1 MDRLSRGTH
10 HVSIRPQVMELLLL
24 FSRNSGE
31 VVSLDE
37 ISSVIWRG
45 KFVTRSSI
53 YGSLN
58 ELRHALDDDSHD
70 PTYIETISKKGY
82 RLIAPVSDVPGDVS
96 QADHASKSSSK
107 FHKSLTHRIRR
118 FSLTVS
124 GVVALSLLVMLV
136 NFNYPFLAVTQ
147 LANNGTS
154 VADSTVNV
162 AAQELYLKG
171 RFFYDR
177 RSDGDMKRAG
187 DHFRSAVEADPA
199 HAQAWIGLAG
209 VYGILM
215 SEGKLDETTW
225 LAQSK
230 IAVEQA
236 LTLGPELPEVQI
248 RAAQHYQKAGEYEAA
263 DWHLKRAA
271 ELGQNN
277 SLVLSV
283 LAGKAAWDGKLDE
296 AVKLQRRA
304 VALDPLASVNQSNL
318 ADYLYA
324 SGQYEDAI
332 IEKRKALDLN
342 PSKADETE
350 VFIGYALIL
359 QNQYDQAYAHVQ
371 QWPEGED
378 RDQGLALIYAAFG
391 REFEAGKAVERL
403 AEHSQAESTTRLAKV
418 YAQRG
423 DFDKSFILLDEA
435 RDQIS
440 RNQQITR
447 NMEWLIELHFCPFFK
462 PLRSD
467 TRWEQWL
474 TDTSELLK
482 RSKAG

>member
-1 MDRLSRGTH
+1 MDRLSRGSN
-10 HVSIRPQVMELLLL
+10 HVSLRPQVMELLLL

-31 VVSLDE
+31 VVSLEE
-37 ISSVIWRG
+37 INSVIWKG

-70 PTYIETISKKGY
+70 PSYIETISKKGY
-82 RLIAPVSDVPGDVS
+82 RLIAPVSNVPGDGN
-96 QADHASKSSSK
+96 QADHASKSPSK
-107 FHKSLTHRIRR
+107 LHKSLPHRIRR
-118 FSLTVS
+118 PPLTVS
-124 GVVALSLLVMLV
+124 GVIALVLLVMLV
-136 NFNYPFLAVTQ
+136 NFNYPFLAATQ

-154 VADSTVNV
+154 AADPSFNS
-162 AAQELYLKG
+162 AAQEHYRKG

-177 RSDGDMKRAG
+177 RADGDIKRAG
-187 DHFRSAVEADPA
+187 DQFRRALAADPA
-199 HAQAWIGLAG
+199 HAQAWISLVG
-209 VYGILM
+209 VYGVLM

-225 LAQSK
+225 LAKSK
-230 IAVEQA
+230 VAVEHA
-236 LTLGPELPEVQI
+236 LTLGPGLPEVQI
-248 RAAQHYQKAGEYEAA
+248 RAARYYQIAGEYEAA
-263 DWHLKRAA
+263 GWHFKRAA

-277 SLVLSV
+277 ALVLSV

-304 VALDPLASVNQSNL
+304 VALDPLAYVNQSNL

-350 VFIGYALIL
+350 VFVGYALIL

-378 RDQGLALIYAAFG
+378 RDQGLALIYAAIG
-391 REFEAGKAVERL
+391 REFEAGEALERM
-403 AEHSQAESTTRLAKV
+403 AQRSKAESTTRLAKV

-447 NMEWLIELHFCPFFK
+447 NQDWLIELHFCPFFK
-462 PLRSD
+462 SLRSD

-482 RSKAG
+482 HSKAG